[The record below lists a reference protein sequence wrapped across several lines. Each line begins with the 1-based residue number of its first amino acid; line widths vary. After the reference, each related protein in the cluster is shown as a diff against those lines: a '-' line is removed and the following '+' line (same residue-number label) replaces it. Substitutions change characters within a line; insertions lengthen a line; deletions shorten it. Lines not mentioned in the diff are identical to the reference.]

1 MNEKPAHP
9 LESLFYPKNIAVVGA
24 SPKGGLAGGRW
35 GGNTYIE
42 GSIQLH
48 FKGKIF
54 PVHPTA
60 ENILGFTAYKS
71 VREIPA
77 EVDLVIFSVPSKV
90 VLEVMGDCVAKGVKY
105 VHLFTAGFSET
116 GREDLARLEQDMIR
130 MARQAGIRVIGPNCM
145 GLYCPEGGLAWT
157 NEFPSNPGPIGLVS
171 QSGQLAGMFISMAAG
186 KGLRFSKVV
195 SYGNAGDLQN
205 HEFLEYLAQDD
216 KTKFIGSYVEGLKD
230 GRAFFEQAK
239 KITPVKP
246 MVVFKGGMTEG
257 GSRATQSHTASL
269 AGSPELWKA
278 ICRQAGLISV
288 SSLED
293 MTATLA
299 ALMHLP
305 LPRGTNVAV
314 LGGAGGGSVTMTD
327 MAEVAGL
334 RVPHLT
340 DKTVKAIE
348 EFVPIQGSSAKNP
361 LDIMGAFFGQG
372 YAKPPV
378 AHGFASRRS
387 EHRRPYLQSAG
398 GPHLPCGGEFHDFP
412 PSSVDQGFHGSYGQA
427 DLCGAGQG
435 PRGTG
440 RRDPQAGVGRPI
452 YQCRFRHLLPPSPRR
467 PGSWPSWISIDGTW
481 RRSGGRPRVASKD
494 KR

>member
-24 SPKGGLAGGRW
+24 SPRGGLAGGRW

-54 PVHPTA
+54 PIHPTA
-60 ENILGFTAYKS
+60 ESILGFTAYKS
-71 VREIPA
+71 VRDIPA
-77 EVDLVIFSVPSKV
+77 EVDLVVFSVPSKV

-116 GREDLARLEQDMIR
+116 GREDLALLEQELIR

-216 KTKFIGSYVEGLKD
+216 KTKFIGAYVEGLKD

-269 AGSPELWKA
+269 AGSPDLWKA

-288 SSLED
+288 GSLED

-299 ALMHLP
+299 ALMYLP
-305 LPRGTNVAV
+305 LPRGKNVAV

-340 DKTVKAIE
+340 DKTVRAIE

-372 YAKPPV
+372 YQNLQLLMDLLRDDPNIDALIFNQPVDLISRVVGRSMISLLPQLIKDFMDRMGKPIYVVLDKGRGGLEGEILRQELEDRYTHAGLATFSTFPQAARV
-378 AHGFASRRS
+378 LAELDQYRR
-387 EHRRPYLQSAG
+387 YLEKVR
-398 GPHLPCGGEFHDFP
+398 GPAPCG
-412 PSSVDQGFHGSYGQA
+412 
-427 DLCGAGQG
+427 
-435 PRGTG
+435 
-440 RRDPQAGVGRPI
+440 
-452 YQCRFRHLLPPSPRR
+452 
-467 PGSWPSWISIDGTW
+467 
-481 RRSGGRPRVASKD
+481 K
-494 KR
+494 